1 MKTYSIFR
9 VPHGWFGGGIYEA
22 DIFPTITTR
31 IGSAD
36 TDLIVEEY
44 EQAKNH

>member
-9 VPHGWFGGGIYEA
+9 VPHGWFLGGIYEA
-22 DIFPTITTR
+22 DIFPTITART
-31 IGSAD
+31 GSAD
-36 TDLIVEEY
+36 IDLIVEEY